1 MLELLGRQAVRE
13 LDRPVLGELQSKV
26 HGKVILP
33 EQPEYDSARKIWNG
47 MIDRYPAV
55 IVRCSDAS
63 DVVEAIRFAR
73 SHDLVISVRGGGH
86 GFPGYAT
93 VDDGI
98 VIDLSFM
105 KDILV
110 DPQRQTALVSAG
122 LTLGEF
128 MQATQVYGLA
138 TTTGTASDT
147 GVAGLT
153 LGGGLGYLMSKYGL
167 ACDNVISY
175 EMVTADGEIVQASA
189 VENTDLYWGLRGG
202 GGNFGIVT
210 KFEFQLHP
218 VTTVLSGLLF
228 HPMAKAR
235 EVLRFYRDFA
245 EQSPDELTVYSA
257 MLTSPDG
264 HPVVAMI
271 PCFFGD
277 LKEGEHI
284 MEPLRKFGPPV
295 GDTVRPMSYSEVVH
309 LIDEITP
316 RGRMYYAKSRTLPK
330 LPDSAID
337 LMAEAG
343 ESMTT
348 PFCQVLNQ
356 YIHGAAAR
364 VAPGDTAFV
373 ARGESYMPIFVAAW
387 ENGPAEPHIE
397 WARKNW
403 AAFKPFS
410 IEAGYVNFMSADGP
424 NQVALTYG
432 SNYARLLEL
441 KRRYDPDNIFRMNA
455 NIQP

>member
-1 MLELLGRQAVRE
+1 
-13 LDRPVLGELQSKV
+13 
-26 HGKVILP
+26 
-33 EQPEYDSARKIWNG
+33 
-47 MIDRYPAV
+47 
-55 IVRCSDAS
+55 
-63 DVVEAIRFAR
+63 
-73 SHDLVISVRGGGH
+73 
-86 GFPGYAT
+86 
-93 VDDGI
+93 
-98 VIDLSFM
+98 
-105 KDILV
+105 
-110 DPQRQTALVSAG
+110 
-122 LTLGEF
+122 

-147 GVAGLT
+147 SVAGLT

-257 MLTSPDG
+257 MLSSPDG
-264 HPVVAMI
+264 HPVVALI

-356 YIHGAAAR
+356 YVHGAAAR

-410 IEAGYVNFMSADGP
+410 IEAGYVNFMSVDGP

-441 KRRYDPDNIFRMNA
+441 KRRYDPDNIVRMNA